1 MAESVGAAD
10 IRAEALLYLGCAKF
24 DLGDGTGIEDAR
36 ESLAVAKSIN
46 SALLINRVLNNLS
59 ILLRADGR
67 VHESHEAAEEAL
79 AVAER
84 FGLRASLQFARGASR
99 FATTSR
105 AAGRRAS
112 ARRTRSSRRLHP
124 ASTRATWKGRS

>member
-24 DLGDGTGIEDAR
+24 DLGGTGIEDAR

-67 VHESHEAAEEAL
+67 VHESHEAAEEGA
-79 AVAER
+79 R
-84 FGLRASLQFARGASR
+84 QGTLRAARSLQFARGASR
-99 FATTSR
+99 FATRAGPLGGGPPRGGRVRADCTRR
-105 AAGRRAS
+105 AAGNMEGA
-112 ARRTRSSRRLHP
+112 L
-124 ASTRATWKGRS
+124 